1 MSYVFETDFV
11 CRGCST
17 PCTVTVQAHYC
28 GIGIPMCCLYEQ
40 IDGLPDP
47 SRWERVDGKNTMVIE
62 QTDQPELYEDRLDR
76 VIAKLEIVLDHE
88 LDLRELGG
96 DPDGI

>member
-1 MSYVFETDFV
+1 M
-11 CRGCST
+11 
-17 PCTVTVQAHYC
+17 TVQSHYC
-28 GIGIPMCCLYEQ
+28 GIGVPSCCLYGSFA
-40 IDGLPDP
+40 DLSNP
-47 SRWERVDGKNTMVIE
+47 SRWERVDVNTKVDTTE
-62 QTDQPELYEDRLDR
+62 QTELPELYEDRLDR